1 VRTNSAFLDSSSS
14 CMVDGTQDE
23 YTLFKIP
30 VQLPSFVLSSQCVRR
45 IVVLDVIAMDAA
57 FGACAL
63 EVSRCHVVVPIDML
77 TSSPYNCLFF

>member
-1 VRTNSAFLDSSSS
+1 
-14 CMVDGTQDE
+14 MVDGTQDE

-63 EVSRCHVVVPIDML
+63 AVGRCHVVPIDTL
-77 TSSPYNCLFF
+77 TNSPYNCLFF